1 MEGHLEEIIDALD
14 LSEQTDK
21 LKELNNG
28 ELYQKL
34 GCGTMHLT
42 QQRI

>member
-1 MEGHLEEIIDALD
+1 GHLEEIIDALT

-28 ELYQKL
+28 EL
-34 GCGTMHLT
+34 
-42 QQRI
+42 